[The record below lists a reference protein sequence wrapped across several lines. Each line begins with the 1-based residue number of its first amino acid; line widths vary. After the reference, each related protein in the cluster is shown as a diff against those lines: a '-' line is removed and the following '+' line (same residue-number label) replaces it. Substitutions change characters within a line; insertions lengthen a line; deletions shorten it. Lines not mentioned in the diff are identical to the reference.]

1 MAWYGCVLAHPAR
14 ADRVACRAV
23 AARQR
28 QRQQSGPRYGRLG
41 SGHPRPPAGQ
51 RAAGSAVLAGPA
63 GRSPGRPGR
72 QEVST
77 ARRPLL
83 VGTLTAAIVALVASA
98 AVAVGAIGGP
108 SSGPLGVRG
117 GAGPGGHGFLSG
129 SPQAAPKLPGT
140 VVNVSL
146 TNMGGSMM
154 GGQGNGMMGGGAMG
168 LSADHATVPH
178 GTVSFLVTN
187 DGSID
192 HEMVVLPLAGS
203 GTAGARS
210 VGGDGKID
218 EAGSL
223 DEASKTGGAGAGDGI
238 APGASGWVTVT
249 LAPGHYELVCSL
261 PRHYTAGMYTQLN
274 VT

>member
-1 MAWYGCVLAHPAR
+1 M
-14 ADRVACRAV
+14 
-23 AARQR
+23 
-28 QRQQSGPRYGRLG
+28 
-41 SGHPRPPAGQ
+41 
-51 RAAGSAVLAGPA
+51 
-63 GRSPGRPGR
+63 
-72 QEVST
+72 ST

-108 SSGPLGVRG
+108 SSGPWGVRG
-117 GAGPGGHGFLSG
+117 GAGPGGHGFAFG
-129 SPQAAPKLPGT
+129 SPRAAPKLPGT

-154 GGQGNGMMGGGAMG
+154 GSQGNGMMGAGAMG

-192 HEMVVLPLAGS
+192 HEMVVLPLAS
-203 GTAGARS
+203 SQTAGTRS
-210 VGGDGKID
+210 AGGDGKID
-218 EAGSL
+218 EAGSVG
-223 DEASKTGGAGAGDGI
+223 EASKTGGAGAGDGI

-249 LAPGHYELVCSL
+249 LAPGHYELVCNL
-261 PRHYTAGMYTQLN
+261 PRHYSAGMYTQLN

>member
-1 MAWYGCVLAHPAR
+1 M
-14 ADRVACRAV
+14 
-23 AARQR
+23 
-28 QRQQSGPRYGRLG
+28 
-41 SGHPRPPAGQ
+41 
-51 RAAGSAVLAGPA
+51 
-63 GRSPGRPGR
+63 
-72 QEVST
+72 ST

-83 VGTLTAAIVALVASA
+83 VGALTAAIVALVASA

-108 SSGPLGVRG
+108 SSGPLGARG
-117 GAGPGGHGFLSG
+117 GTGLVGHGFASG

-146 TNMGGSMM
+146 TNMGGPMM
-154 GGQGNGMMGGGAMG
+154 GGQGNTMMGGGAMG
-168 LSADHATVPH
+168 LSTDHATVPH

-203 GTAGARS
+203 QTAGARP
-210 VGGDGKID
+210 VGGDGKVD

-223 DEASKTGGAGAGDGI
+223 GEASKTGGAGAGDGI

-249 LAPGHYELVCSL
+249 LAPGHYELVCNL
-261 PRHYTAGMYTQLN
+261 PRHYAAGMYTQLN